1 MNLDSTAPRFLR
13 PHDVARLRR
22 NQRQIQIARLLILL
36 RNAVLLAIVAAI
48 GVWGWRHT
56 QSDERFAVNRIE
68 IDGAV
73 HTERAAIERVTQRY
87 VGLNLFKIDIARV
100 QRDLGGLGW
109 VSRIDIEKTLPD
121 TLRIKITERTPVALT
136 RSGDRLLYVDE
147 RGVPFAELT
156 PRAGNDD
163 LPVISDASGSELAR
177 SVALLREL
185 RARDREI
192 YSRISEVK
200 PVPPRGFALY
210 DRDLGAFV
218 YADEGDVSAKWRSL
232 YAILQAENHP
242 RIEYADLR
250 FADRVIVR
258 TLENTNA
265 AN

>member
-1 MNLDSTAPRFLR
+1 
-13 PHDVARLRR
+13 
-22 NQRQIQIARLLILL
+22 
-36 RNAVLLAIVAAI
+36 
-48 GVWGWRHT
+48 
-56 QSDERFAVNRIE
+56 
-68 IDGAV
+68 
-73 HTERAAIERVTQRY
+73 
-87 VGLNLFKIDIARV
+87 
-100 QRDLGGLGW
+100 

-121 TLRIKITERTPVALT
+121 TLRIKITERTPVALA

-147 RGVPFAELT
+147 QGVAFAELM
-156 PRAGNDD
+156 PRAGNED
-163 LPVISDASGSELAR
+163 LPVVNDATGAELAR
-177 SVALLREL
+177 SVALLRQL
-185 RARDREI
+185 RATDREI
-192 YSRISEVK
+192 YSRISEVR